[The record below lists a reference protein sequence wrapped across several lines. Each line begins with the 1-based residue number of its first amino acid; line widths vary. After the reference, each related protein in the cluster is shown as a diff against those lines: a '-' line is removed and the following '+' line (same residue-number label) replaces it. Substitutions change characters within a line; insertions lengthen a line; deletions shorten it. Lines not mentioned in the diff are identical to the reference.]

1 MQTHTLLQQ
10 EKMFHRVFHNWS
22 CACEEGG
29 WILTDD
35 AVEFDCLCVFC
46 VHVCG
51 LCVHQ
56 VEEQEEAVVKVQ
68 ADLSV
73 YRATHTHPD
82 TDYDHQLRRMQD
94 LEEVGV
100 KWVTLSQTISHCY
113 RVTICHHGVY

>member
-1 MQTHTLLQQ
+1 M
-10 EKMFHRVFHNWS
+10 
-22 CACEEGG
+22 
-29 WILTDD
+29 
-35 AVEFDCLCVFC
+35 
-46 VHVCG
+46 HVCG

-82 TDYDHQLRRMQD
+82 TDYDHQLRRGQD

-100 KWVTLSQTISHCY
+100 NGLPSRKQSVTATELPSAIMESTE
-113 RVTICHHGVY
+113 